1 MPITPNARENAPIV
15 SPLTSTVNLQSASHR
30 RLIRSLDYD
39 ETRYQGDEI
48 VEAARVCIGVDFPN
62 LASAALS
69 RSMEQ
74 FIRRYAHRRGIR
86 LLLTFVRADF
96 EGSMIKALRDK
107 GWHCNGQ
114 TDPGQ
119 AGNRPDKAIREYPK
133 WRFLCEVPQV
143 REREQTTF
151 ERWSA

>member
-1 MPITPNARENAPIV
+1 MDDVPRTNLVHHGLCYQQDQLVGAITWRHP
-15 SPLTSTVNLQSASHR
+15 
-30 RLIRSLDYD
+30 LIRSLDYD
-39 ETRYQGDEI
+39 DVRYQGDEI

-62 LASAALS
+62 LASAALA

-74 FIRRYAHRRGIR
+74 FIRRHAHRRDIR

-107 GWHCNGQ
+107 GWQCNGQ
-114 TDPGQ
+114 TEPGQ
-119 AGNRPDKAIREYPK
+119 AGNRPDKVIREYPK
-133 WRFLCEVPQV
+133 WRFFCEVPMT
-143 REREQTTF
+143 RECEQATF